1 MIYKA
6 QTPQEQSIP
15 MPITQEAQQIA
26 IGFANEQPT
35 QQKALQVYLNTLA
48 VCSVNNY
55 LRIMDIP
62 TDLTASDSWN
72 PVVRLAADVAD
83 LWVVGMG
90 RLECRPVQ
98 ATKLDVEGTQT
109 PKNYLP
115 SRFLGSQPTSNP
127 KLNPMKCYIP
137 PGIQDERIGYV
148 VVQID
153 LEQQEATVLGF
164 SPTAAADELLISQLQ
179 PIHDLLKHLESQ
191 RPLPVIPVNLSQ
203 WYKDVFE
210 VGWQSVEAF
219 LDTQT
224 ANDALS
230 QIAFRHSIG
239 KSIRRAKLLNLGKQG
254 LGATVALVVI
264 LTQWEAANLG
274 ISLQVFPQGGET
286 YLPLGLKLSVLDES
300 GATFF
305 ETSSG
310 NNERL
315 IQTRQFGG
323 QPGEKFCVQV
333 SLGESS
339 LTEDFAI

>member
-1 MIYKA
+1 MIHKA
-6 QTPQEQSIP
+6 QTPQEKSIP

-48 VCSVNNY
+48 VCTMNNY

-83 LWVVGMG
+83 LWVEGLG

-98 ATKLDVEGTQT
+98 AIALDVEETQT

-115 SRFLGSQPTSNP
+115 SRFLDSKPTSNP
-127 KLNPMKCYIP
+127 KLNPMKCYLP
-137 PGIQDERIGYV
+137 PGIQKERIGYI

-153 LEQQEATVLGF
+153 LDQQEATVLGF

-179 PIHDLLKHLESQ
+179 PINDLLKHLES
-191 RPLPVIPVNLSQ
+191 RLLPVIPVNLSQ

-210 VGWQSVEAF
+210 VGWQSVEAL

-224 ANDALS
+224 ANYPLS
-230 QIAFRHSIG
+230 QMAFRHSIG

-264 LTQWEAANLG
+264 LTQRDAANLA

-286 YLPLGLKLSVLDES
+286 YLPIGLKLSVLDES

-310 NNERL
+310 SNEPL

-339 LTEDFAI
+339 ITENFSI